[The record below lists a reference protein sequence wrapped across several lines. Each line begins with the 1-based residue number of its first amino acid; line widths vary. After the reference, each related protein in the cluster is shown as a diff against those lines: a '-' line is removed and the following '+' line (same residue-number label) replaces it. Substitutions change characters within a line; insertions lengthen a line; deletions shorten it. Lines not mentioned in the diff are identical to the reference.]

1 MKSLKKYVLLMM
13 LILLQS
19 STIFI
24 KAGSTDLDVD
34 GDSTITSDTSVY
46 ATNSSGVQVKVPSAL
61 LTREKGIKDFDIG
74 VKGNIA
80 SNQYVTTSVSSKVT
94 LTDESGNGKKVGIV
108 SGRDTWYSDSIS
120 SDKFNT
126 STFSFDTSGL
136 SSGSWTGE
144 LVIDIK
150 LNKLQYT
157 EGELGWLN
165 FFTNNNGVFERKP
178 EYSVKDLND
187 YRALGNKRIVVPH
200 YFEGKEVK
208 KVGDSTF
215 VTTDPYS
222 YHYEVGDDEN
232 VHLLDIDE
240 IYIEDG
246 VAEIGNKSFMGLK
259 ANTVRLPNTLVSIG
273 NFAFHDT
280 IFKVASKYAI
290 HLPNSCKS
298 LGVGAFGYAKGVVYL
313 GAVES
318 LGDACFSNFNNGS
331 SSIYSLTIPESVT
344 SIGSMCFSES
354 YLGDIDIYAN
364 VSKIPKQCFARAR
377 VADRIYIGDNIIE
390 LGEGAFY
397 QLGGFSGYT
406 SKLEG
411 AKNVTILG
419 TATFRESTITGD
431 LYFPSVNF
439 VGETCFQG
447 STLGNVT
454 FERPDVYI
462 NYRAFYNLNQPITL
476 KLNFPYGESISH
488 YAGNRSQAL
497 GAGNNVIFKDIS
509 MVIPN

>member
-1 MKSLKKYVLLMM
+1 MKSLKRYVLLMM
-13 LILLQS
+13 LLLLQS

-34 GDSTITSDTSVY
+34 GGSTITSDTSVY

-61 LTREKGIKDFDIG
+61 LTHEKGIKDFDIG
-74 VKGNIA
+74 VKGDIA
-80 SNQYVTTSVSSKVT
+80 SNQYVTTSVSSDVT
-94 LTDESGNGKKVGIV
+94 LTDASGNRKTVGIV

-187 YRALGNKRIVVPH
+187 YRALGNTRIVVPH

-318 LGDACFSNFNNGS
+318 LGEACFSNFNNGS
-331 SSIYSLTIPESVT
+331 SSIYGLTIPESVT

-354 YLGDIDIYAN
+354 YFGDIDIYAN
-364 VSKIPKQCFARAR
+364 VSKIPKQCFAGAR

-406 SKLEG
+406 TKLKG
-411 AKNVTILG
+411 AKNLTTLG
-419 TATFRESTITGD
+419 YRAFECSTIEED
-431 LYFPSVNF
+431 IYFPSVTS
-439 VGETCFQG
+439 VGEHCFQYG
-447 STLGNVT
+447 TFSSVA
-454 FERPDVYI
+454 FERPNVYI
-462 NYRAFYNLNQPITL
+462 NYRAFYSLRQPITL

-488 YAGNRSQAL
+488 YAGNRSQTL